1 MSYIFVAYINQ
12 KEAGMHSSAHTLGS
26 GDCRLARVRET
37 RTSYAGISGMAAS
50 VEPSHDSEQVTS
62 ERAGLHSSS
71 NRIHLRLGE
80 QVEYALF
87 AVTLAAIG
95 YLEALALLA

>member
-1 MSYIFVAYINQ
+1 MY
-12 KEAGMHSSAHTLGS
+12 SSAHALGS
-26 GDCRLARVRET
+26 NPAGDCCLARVRET
-37 RTSYAGISGMAAS
+37 RTSYAGISPTVAG
-50 VEPSHDSEQVTS
+50 VEPSADSERVMG
-62 ERAGLHSSS
+62 ERAGPHSPS

>member
-1 MSYIFVAYINQ
+1 
-12 KEAGMHSSAHTLGS
+12 MHSSAHTLDS
-26 GDCRLARVRET
+26 NPAGDCCLARVRET
-37 RTSYAGISGMAAS
+37 RTSYAGISAMVAG
-50 VEPSHDSEQVTS
+50 VEPSPASERVMG
-62 ERAGLHSSS
+62 ERAGPHSPS
-71 NRIHLRLGE
+71 NRIRLRLGE